1 LLRILILCHITSAD
15 SIVTE
20 INNRLEKYQQ
30 HFVYRVRDEIVFYVI
45 YAVKNDLFS
54 FDQAMDYSIVQKIL
68 PKVSGSGGEVLDI
81 YGKIKGI
88 KPSICLNNV
97 VLLVSIL

>member
-1 LLRILILCHITSAD
+1 
-15 SIVTE
+15 
-20 INNRLEKYQQ
+20 
-30 HFVYRVRDEIVFYVI
+30 
-45 YAVKNDLFS
+45 
-54 FDQAMDYSIVQKIL
+54 MDYSIVQKIL